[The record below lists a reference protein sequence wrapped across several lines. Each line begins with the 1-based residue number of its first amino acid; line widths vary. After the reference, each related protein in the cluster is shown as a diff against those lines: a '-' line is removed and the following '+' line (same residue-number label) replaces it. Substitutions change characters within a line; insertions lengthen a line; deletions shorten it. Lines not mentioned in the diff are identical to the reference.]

1 MATIRD
7 VAKKSGVSITTVS
20 RVLNNHPHVREETRQ
35 KVLDVLREMNYVPN
49 ANAGSLARKSTS
61 IIAVLVPDITNTF
74 FTTLVRGIED
84 KASENELLVILGN
97 TDEDPGKE
105 QIYIHKFLERRVDG
119 LIVVPVENR
128 RKNLKII
135 QRHELP
141 LVLVDRRVEGVGTDF
156 VGSDNYQG
164 ARLLV
169 NHLIEL
175 GHRNIA
181 MLSGPKEVS
190 VFQERVEGFLSAMHE
205 KQIPVKPEF
214 ILYGQK
220 PNKEN
225 GHSLTRRLLN
235 CNTRPTA
242 IFAANNSLA
251 AGTVTA
257 LQQAGLNVPGDL
269 SVACF
274 DDNDTNSFNPFF
286 TSVIQPAYM
295 MGYVAAEIL
304 IKRFKAD
311 RKGQANR
318 ILMQTELVRR
328 QSTAPPAPA
337 RTTE

>member
-1 MATIRD
+1 MATIKD
-7 VAKKSGVSITTVS
+7 VAKKAGVSITTVS

-35 KVLDVLREMNYVPN
+35 KVLDVLRELNYVPN

-74 FTTLVRGIED
+74 FTTLLRGIED
-84 KASENELLVILGN
+84 KACENELLVILGN
-97 TDEDPGKE
+97 TDEDPSKE

-135 QRHELP
+135 QRHEIP
-141 LVLVDRRVEGVGTDF
+141 FVLVDRRVEGVDTDF

-175 GHRNIA
+175 GHRDIA

-190 VFQERVEGFLSAMHE
+190 VFRERVEGFLSAMRD
-205 KQIPVKPEF
+205 KNIPVKPEF

-220 PNKEN
+220 PIKEIGYN
-225 GHSLTRRLLN
+225 LTCRLLSYK
-235 CNTRPTA
+235 TRPTA

-251 AGTVTA
+251 VGTVTA
-257 LQQAGLNVPGDL
+257 LQQAGLNVPRDL
-269 SVACF
+269 SVTCF
-274 DDNDTNSFNPFF
+274 DDNDSNSFKPFF

-304 IKRFKAD
+304 IKRLKNNK
-311 RKGQANR
+311 KGQANK
-318 ILMQTELVRR
+318 ILMQTELVKRY
-328 QSTAPPAPA
+328 STAPGPAGIA
-337 RTTE
+337 D